1 MSMNFSKINTEL
13 TAEVYELLLE
23 AVETGKWSNGIKL
36 TEAQVSS
43 SMQLIMLYQAK
54 KGKQNEHL
62 SIQENGEIKHKSRAE
77 LKAEFE
83 DIIQTK
89 KI

>member
-1 MSMNFSKINTEL
+1 MNFSKINTKL

-23 AVETGKWSNGIKL
+23 AVETGKWKNGIKL

-43 SMQLIMLYQAK
+43 SMQLIMLYQSK
-54 KGKQNEHL
+54 KSKQNEHL
-62 SIQENGEIKHKSRAE
+62 TIQENGEIKHKSRAE

-83 DIIQTK
+83 NIIQTR

>member
-1 MSMNFSKINTEL
+1 MNFSKINTEL

-23 AVETGKWSNGIKL
+23 AVETGKWKNGIKL

-43 SMQLIMLYQAK
+43 SMQLIMLYQSK
-54 KGKQNEHL
+54 KSKQNEHL
-62 SIQENGEIKHKSRAE
+62 TIQENGEIKHKSRAE

-83 DIIQTK
+83 NIIQTR

>member
-1 MSMNFSKINTEL
+1 MNFSKINTEL

-23 AVETGKWSNGIKL
+23 AVETGKWKNGMKL

-43 SMQLIMLYQAK
+43 SMQLIMFYQSK
-54 KGKQNEHL
+54 KSKQNEHL
-62 SIQENGEIKHKSRAE
+62 TIQENGEIKHKSRAE

-83 DIIQTK
+83 NIIQTK